1 MKMQKP
7 RVLYTWKLSDFGKIG
22 LAHNPGKRKAGKLM
36 ANNFKN
42 KSANPNTKPEQ
53 NHKPDKAPS
62 MDSRDGHGLSKD
74 QVLQGKD

>member
-1 MKMQKP
+1 MQKP
-7 RVLYTWKLSDFGKIG
+7 RTLYTWKLSDFGKIG
-22 LAHNPGKRKAGKLM
+22 LVHIIQAERKAGKLM
-36 ANNFKN
+36 AKNFKN

>member
-1 MKMQKP
+1 MNMEK
-7 RVLYTWKLSDFGKIG
+7 DFP
-22 LAHNPGKRKAGKLM
+22 NRQP
-36 ANNFKN
+36 
-42 KSANPNTKPEQ
+42 NPNTKPEQ